1 MIKGWMKFNESV
13 GSKFTEEMA
22 MEIVYYFSESSEPS
36 KSIEKV
42 FLSSPEA
49 ENLFHFY
56 DSGYDEYKDATQ
68 KLYSE
73 ANKDSLEFRDNMI
86 QVYNMIRE
94 ERSAFPPVA
103 EIEDI
108 FLDMIDDD
116 YSFVIY
122 SNQYQYKIKIENDD
136 HTTTIDD
143 FIKYTKSLSER
154 VKRLNVN
161 PLKATLSKAERSNG
175 FYNEPQGGK
184 DTYVSNSFEI
194 LIRRVGWK
202 KSSRGFDNS
211 WVTE

>member
-1 MIKGWMKFNESV
+1 MLKKWNTFNESV
-13 GSKFTEEMA
+13 GGRFTEEMA
-22 MEIVYYFSESSEPS
+22 MEIVYYFSEDSEPS

-56 DSGYDEYKDATQ
+56 DSGYDEYKEATQ

-73 ANKDSLEFRDNMI
+73 ANKGSLEFRDNMF

-94 ERSAFPPVA
+94 ERSAFPIVA

-108 FLDMIDDD
+108 FLDLIDDG

-122 SNQYQYKIKIENDD
+122 SNQYEYKVKVQDSDD
-136 HTTTIDD
+136 TLDD
-143 FIKYTKSLSER
+143 FIKRTKSLGER
-154 VKRLNVN
+154 VKRLNVY
-161 PLKATLSKAERSNG
+161 PLKATLSRAERSNG

-184 DTYVSNSFEI
+184 DTYVINFFEI

-202 KSSRGFDNS
+202 KSGRGFDDS
-211 WVTE
+211 WSPE